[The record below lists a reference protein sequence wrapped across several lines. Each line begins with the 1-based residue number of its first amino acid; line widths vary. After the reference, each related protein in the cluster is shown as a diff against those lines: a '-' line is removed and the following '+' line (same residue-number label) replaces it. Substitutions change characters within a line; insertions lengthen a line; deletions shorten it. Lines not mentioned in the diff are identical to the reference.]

1 MQVIDGK
8 KIAVF
13 GERDPNNIPWASAGA
28 DYVVESTGVFLT
40 KEKAGAHFTVIFFY
54 KFTVNAIL
62 WYFNQVVF
70 YM

>member
-40 KEKAGAHFTVIFFY
+40 KEKAGAHFTVIFF
-54 KFTVNAIL
+54 
-62 WYFNQVVF
+62 
-70 YM
+70 